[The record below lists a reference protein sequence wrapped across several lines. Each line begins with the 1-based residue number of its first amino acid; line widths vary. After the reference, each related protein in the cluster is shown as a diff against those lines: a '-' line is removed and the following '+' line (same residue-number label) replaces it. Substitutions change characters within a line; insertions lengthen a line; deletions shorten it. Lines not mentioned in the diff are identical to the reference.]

1 MSRRSPALTNTRAK
15 AVREAYARRP
25 ADEKITDTWYRLARE
40 FRISPSTAR
49 NVVLGLS
56 CYGLTNV

>member
-1 MSRRSPALTNTRAK
+1 MPRRSPALTHARAK
-15 AVREAYARRP
+15 ALREAYARRP
-25 ADEKITDTWYRLARE
+25 ANEKITDTWYRLAKE

>member
-1 MSRRSPALTNTRAK
+1 MSRRSPALTNTRVW

-25 ADEKITDTWYRLARE
+25 ADEKITDTWYRLAKE
-40 FRISPSTAR
+40 FRISPTTAR